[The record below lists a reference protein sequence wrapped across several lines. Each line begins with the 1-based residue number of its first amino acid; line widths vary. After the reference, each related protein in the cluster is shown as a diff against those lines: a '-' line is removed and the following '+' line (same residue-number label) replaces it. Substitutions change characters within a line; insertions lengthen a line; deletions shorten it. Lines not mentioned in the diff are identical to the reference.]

1 MLALMLHSP
10 PLALSSDDKLDAL
23 RHVDEFRFW
32 HSLDDERWCKR
43 CQETITGRQILV
55 LERSGTR
62 GGMRLQCPTP
72 GCASAP
78 SEWIYVN
85 PVSFAALETRSAGPR
100 SPHDDVHAASLRYR
114 QTQNP
119 ENDSPHHRR
128 IGSFLAVL
136 ARLSGLRLLA
146 TGLARPK

>member
-1 MLALMLHSP
+1 P

-32 HSLDDERWCKR
+32 HSFDDERWCKR
-43 CQETITGRQILV
+43 CHETITGRQILV
-55 LERSGTR
+55 VEKSGTR
-62 GGMRLQCPTP
+62 GAMRLQCPTP

-85 PVSFAALETRSAGPR
+85 PVSFAASETQPARPR

-119 ENDSPHHRR
+119 AADSFRHRST
-128 IGSFLAVL
+128 GSFLSVL
-136 ARLSGLRLLA
+136 ARLSGLR
-146 TGLARPK
+146 